1 MSALSAHAVD
11 AIRRLAADMPTP
23 QSALLSALRMAQS
36 DAGHVGS
43 AQVQIVAEVLGL
55 TPMQVEGVAR
65 FYDLVTREPTA
76 PGRLRLCT
84 GVVCVLRGASA
95 VDGAMAAARGGDP
108 AVAAA
113 FTYERAACL
122 GHCDHAPAALW
133 NDALV
138 GPLFPDNTPAQLTA
152 WLAGEGE

>member
-95 VDGAMAAARGGDP
+95 VGGAMAAARGGGP
-108 AVAAA
+108 GRGRRVHLRARGMPRPLRSRAGRLVERRIGWAAV
-113 FTYERAACL
+113 
-122 GHCDHAPAALW
+122 P
-133 NDALV
+133 
-138 GPLFPDNTPAQLTA
+138 
-152 WLAGEGE
+152 